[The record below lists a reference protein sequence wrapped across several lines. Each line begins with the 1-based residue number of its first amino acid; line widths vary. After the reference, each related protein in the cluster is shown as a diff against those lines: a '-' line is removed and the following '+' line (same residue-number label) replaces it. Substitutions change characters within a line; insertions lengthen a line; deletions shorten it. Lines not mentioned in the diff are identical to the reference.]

1 MKQFESIDDVYVYYA
16 DKIRN
21 AQTAAPR
28 GLLIKELIG
37 EGFEIKD
44 PRKRI
49 LGNTGRKMSLS
60 FAVGEFLW
68 YLRGSNSV
76 KIMQYYSK
84 IYPNFSDDGITA
96 HGAYGPRI
104 FGDKQNSMN
113 SWQAIIELLS
123 RDPDSRQAIIPIY
136 RAEDVGSMQGIFRVL
151 VYCNF
156 CWRSNKLNC
165 ITYMRSN
172 DLYLGL
178 PYDVF
183 SFTMFQE
190 LMSLA
195 LGVDLGFYKHIV
207 GSLHVYEK
215 HFDSLEKIISAKPKT
230 PIQMPPMTQLNTNQ
244 KARILEEEERIRKK
258 QEFDST
264 GIDLYWQNLL
274 YFLEK
279 KAGMVL
285 NTPNPFIT
293 D

>member
-136 RAEDVGSMQGIFRVL
+136 RAEDVGLQSRDIPCTCVL
-151 VYCNF
+151 QFFANCKF
-156 CWRSNKLNC
+156 KL
-165 ITYMRSN
+165 
-172 DLYLGL
+172 D
-178 PYDVF
+178 
-183 SFTMFQE
+183 
-190 LMSLA
+190 
-195 LGVDLGFYKHIV
+195 
-207 GSLHVYEK
+207 
-215 HFDSLEKIISAKPKT
+215 
-230 PIQMPPMTQLNTNQ
+230 TQ
-244 KARILEEEERIRKK
+244 R
-258 QEFDST
+258 
-264 GIDLYWQNLL
+264 
-274 YFLEK
+274 
-279 KAGMVL
+279 
-285 NTPNPFIT
+285 
-293 D
+293 